1 MHTRTT
7 LALAVLAVVGL
18 LLAVPAV
25 SAHGGDGDF
34 TPPYA
39 ETNTNPTTNTTTT
52 NATEAWAAYMLSR
65 MGPAHVAWMEEQMGL
80 SLEEMASF
88 MAEHATGVPMAPGEG
103 YAWHDRYAGQY
114 HENVTNATGD
124 RYGPGYGGHMGP
136 GYGGPMGPG
145 YDGHM
150 GPGYDGQYGP
160 GYDGHMGPGYDGQ
173 YGPGYD
179 GHTGPGYDGQYG
191 PGYGGHMGP
200 GYGPGMGHGC

>member
-39 ETNTNPTTNTTTT
+39 ETNTNTNPTTNTTTT

-65 MGPAHVAWMEEQMGL
+65 MGPEHVAWMEEQMGL

-88 MAEHATGVPMAPGEG
+88 MAEHATGVPPMEPGSG
-103 YAWHDRYAGQY
+103 YAWHDQYAGQY

-136 GYGGPMGPG
+136 GY
-145 YDGHM
+145 DGR
-150 GPGYDGQYGP
+150 YGP
-160 GYDGHMGPGYDGQ
+160 GYDGHMGPGYDG
-173 YGPGYD
+173 
-179 GHTGPGYDGQYG
+179 
-191 PGYGGHMGP
+191 HMG
-200 GYGPGMGHGC
+200 